1 MNSLYTGLQA
11 LFMMSRIVHQPKP
24 PMTSAALLAALCLA
38 AAMAPATAAT
48 PGSATPVGAHGAL
61 HVESSRVLDEHGK
74 PVALAGPSFFWS
86 NTDWGQEKFYNANA
100 VKVFATDWHAS
111 IVRAA
116 MGVDAKGG
124 FLQDP
129 ANEAR
134 VEAVV
139 DAAIANGVY
148 VIIDWHSHHAE
159 QYADQAVAFFKRMA
173 TKYGRTPNVIYE
185 LYNEPL
191 KDVSWSGTIKPYA
204 EKVIAAIRA
213 IDPDNLIVVGTPTWS
228 QDVDLAAAGP
238 LKGTNLLYSLHF
250 YAGTH
255 KQSLRDKA
263 DVALNKG
270 AALFVTEWGS
280 VNADGNGAVDLAETR
295 RWQDYLRAHCLSQAQ
310 WAVSD
315 RKEGASLFKPGTSGT
330 GPWSDADLTDSGK
343 LLREVLKN
351 WNTQCQ

>member
-1 MNSLYTGLQA
+1 
-11 LFMMSRIVHQPKP
+11 
-24 PMTSAALLAALCLA
+24 MTSAALFAALCLA
-38 AAMAPATAAT
+38 AATSASAAT
-48 PGSATPVGAHGAL
+48 PVETHGAL
-61 HVESSRVLDEHGK
+61 HVEGSRVLDQHGK

-86 NTDWGQEKFYNANA
+86 NTGWGQEKFYNANA
-100 VKVFATDWHAS
+100 VKTFATDWHAS

-129 ANEAR
+129 ANEKR
-134 VEAVV
+134 VETLV

-159 QYADQAVAFFKRMA
+159 QYSDQAVAFFQRMA
-173 TKYGRTPNVIYE
+173 KKYGRTPNVIYE

-191 KDVSWSGTIKPYA
+191 KDVSWSQTIKPYA
-204 EKVIAAIRA
+204 DKVIGAIRA

-228 QDVDLAAAGP
+228 QDVDLAAADP
-238 LKGTNLLYSLHF
+238 LKGPNLLYSLHF

-255 KQSLRDKA
+255 KQFLRDKA
-263 DVALNKG
+263 DVAMSKG
-270 AALFVTEWGS
+270 APLFVTEWGS
-280 VNADGNGAVDLAETR
+280 VDADGNGAVDVAETR

-330 GPWSDADLTDSGK
+330 GPWTDNDLTDSGK
-343 LLREVLKN
+343 LLREILKN